1 MSKTRTRV
9 DPRRRELDAIVARIV
24 RFMARETDT
33 ENVKVRELLF
43 DATKRISE
51 AGDCFG
57 GAGGK
62 PEDAT

>member
-1 MSKTRTRV
+1 
-9 DPRRRELDAIVARIV
+9 
-24 RFMARETDT
+24 MARETDT